1 MIFRDKD
8 GNIVQRTNFDGL
20 AEVGTMSVE
29 DYANRIRTTLQERK
43 TAEIQSTETP
53 LPESPKEEPKNEGGE
68 TPTHE
73 ERTEGNEA
81 NISNESFIA

>member
-53 LPESPKEEPKNEGGE
+53 LPEKVRLLTEKRNDQVLICSSR
-68 TPTHE
+68 HLFVM
-73 ERTEGNEA
+73 ERK
-81 NISNESFIA
+81 